1 MGGEFSGQANSE
13 ESQSGE
19 EMVGPVLET
28 LRPADG
34 LRDERVSLEAKKWA
48 QTLAS
53 PFLAVRPMATSLTPL
68 QACFPSRKTGT
79 QFPGSYR
86 EYEN

>member
-1 MGGEFSGQANSE
+1 MGGKFSGQADSE

-19 EMVGPVLET
+19 EMLGPVLET

-53 PFLAVRPMATSLTPL
+53 PFLAVRPMAS
-68 QACFPSRKTGT
+68 S
-79 QFPGSYR
+79 
-86 EYEN
+86 